1 MGDEFIREILPQP
14 APPAISQPP
23 VDTPAPEPL
32 SSEQLQSLD
41 AAFAV
46 TKEEQAAAGLMAV
59 WAASPLLI
67 DRAGDHLGKKKRDED
82 EPD

>member
-1 MGDEFIREILPQP
+1 MGDEFIREMLPQP
-14 APPAISQPP
+14 TPPAIGQPP

-46 TKEEQAAAGLMAV
+46 TKEEQAAAGLMAI

-67 DRAGDHLGKKKRDED
+67 DRAGDHLGKKKRDE
-82 EPD
+82 EEAE

>member
-14 APPAISQPP
+14 TPPAVSEPA
-23 VDTPAPEPL
+23 VETPAPEPL
-32 SSEQLQSLD
+32 SSKELQCID

-46 TKEEQAAAGLMAV
+46 SKEEQAAAGLMAI

-67 DRAGDHLGKKKRDED
+67 DRAGDHLGKKKPDQDET
-82 EPD
+82 E